1 MGLGL
6 DSIFGVHADAL
17 KVRSA
22 RAEILASNIAN
33 ADTPGYKAQD
43 LDFKSALAE
52 AKLKSTGGTNLTA
65 TNSRHID
72 VNNGFDGGTIKFRE
86 SYQPDTGDGNTV
98 DINIERMAYM
108 ENGLEYQTTLE
119 FLNGRINTLRSVL
132 AGEQELGYESL

>member
-1 MGLGL
+1 ML
-6 DSIFGVHADAL
+6 F
-17 KVRSA
+17 RS
-22 RAEILASNIAN
+22 
-33 ADTPGYKAQD
+33 
-43 LDFKSALAE
+43 
-52 AKLKSTGGTNLTA
+52 

-119 FLNGRINTLRSVL
+119 FLNSRINTLRSVL
-132 AGEQELGYESL
+132 AGE

>member
-1 MGLGL
+1 MSIGL

-22 RAEILASNIAN
+22 RAEVLASNIAN

-43 LDFKSALAE
+43 LDFKSALAD
-52 AKLKSTGGTNLTA
+52 AKFRSAGGTRLA
-65 TNSRHID
+65 STNNKHLDIAGG
-72 VNNGFDGGTIKFRE
+72 VDGGTIKFRE
-86 SYQPDTGDGNTV
+86 NFQPDTGDGNTV

-119 FLNGRINTLRSVL
+119 FLNSRINTLRSVL
-132 AGEQELGYESL
+132 AGE